1 MPAQTWAWHPSIEQY
16 RNTSMAQT
24 FDFDIDKYPPIPR
37 LRGLFVTGTD
47 TGVGKTLIAGA
58 IARRLRQLGRRV
70 EVFKPVATG
79 CPRKAGLGLVSEDAE
94 FLAACAESRR
104 TLAEIAP
111 ICYATAV
118 APNVAAARERRPVDL
133 QTIFDA
139 YSSLAG
145 SFTGGSSFS
154 GEPKASPVF
163 NADRRDACP
172 TEIDA
177 VIVEGVGGLLCPITD
192 DFWVIHFA
200 RMTALP
206 LVIVARPGLGTINH
220 TLLTLHAARTAG
232 LNVAGVVVNDYLLEP
247 PYDLP
252 LPTTSPRRQ
261 GKSSR
266 PSEPPFRDDTDIAMF
281 HNPQEIA
288 ARGKVNVLAVVPHE
302 EQNSVQQATIGPDT
316 EFNIAQ
322 VPWEKLIGR

>member
-1 MPAQTWAWHPSIEQY
+1 MTK
-16 RNTSMAQT
+16 T
-24 FDFDIDKYPPIPR
+24 FDFDVGKYPSLPR

-47 TGVGKTLIAGA
+47 TGVGKTLVAGA

-79 CPRKAGLGLVSEDAE
+79 CPRKGGLGLVSEDAE

-111 ICYATAV
+111 VCYSTAV
-118 APNVAAARERRPVDL
+118 APNVAARREHRPVDL
-133 QTIFDA
+133 QAIFDA
-139 YSSLAG
+139 YASLD
-145 SFTGGSSFS
+145 GSS
-154 GEPKASPVF
+154 
-163 NADRRDACP
+163 DAP
-172 TEIDA
+172 IDA

-200 RMTALP
+200 KMTALP

-232 LNVAGVVVNDYLLEP
+232 LDIAGVVINDYLLEP

-252 LPTTSPRRQ
+252 LPTTSPRR
-261 GKSSR
+261 KSDPSR

-288 ARGKVNVLAVVPHE
+288 ARGKVDVLAVVPHE
-302 EQNSVQQATIGPDT
+302 KQNSVQQATIGPDT

-322 VPWEKLIGR
+322 VLWEKLIGQPPSSK

>member
-1 MPAQTWAWHPSIEQY
+1 MTK
-16 RNTSMAQT
+16 T
-24 FDFDIDKYPPIPR
+24 FDFDIGKYPSLPR

-79 CPRKAGLGLVSEDAE
+79 CPRKGGLGLVSEDAE

-104 TLAEIAP
+104 TLAEIVP

-118 APNVAAARERRPVDL
+118 APNVAAMREHRPVDL

-139 YSSLAG
+139 YSSLAN
-145 SFTGGSSFS
+145 SLS
-154 GEPKASPVF
+154 GEQQASPKAASLSS
-163 NADRRDACP
+163 
-172 TEIDA
+172 TDA

-200 RMTALP
+200 KMTALP

-261 GKSSR
+261 SKSSR

-288 ARGKVNVLAVVPHE
+288 ARGKVDVLAIVPHE

-322 VPWEKLIGR
+322 VPWGKMMEQGDVRPRDPGWASAKP

>member
-1 MPAQTWAWHPSIEQY
+1 M
-16 RNTSMAQT
+16 TST
-24 FDFDIDKYPPIPR
+24 FDFDISKYPSLPR

-58 IARRLRQLGRRV
+58 IARRLRQLGRQV

-79 CPRKAGLGLVSEDAE
+79 CPRKGGLGLVSEDAE

-111 ICYATAV
+111 LCYATAV
-118 APNVAAARERRPVDL
+118 APNVAARREHRPVDL

-139 YSSLAG
+139 YGSLGG
-145 SFTGGSSFS
+145 SFD
-154 GEPKASPVF
+154 GEPRTRPAP
-163 NADRRDACP
+163 
-172 TEIDA
+172 IDA

-200 RMTALP
+200 KMTALP
-206 LVIVARPGLGTINH
+206 LVIVARPGLGTVNH
-220 TLLTLHAARTAG
+220 TLLTLQAARAAG
-232 LNVAGVVVNDYLLEP
+232 LNVAGVVINDYLLEP

-252 LPTTSPRRQ
+252 LPTASPRPGRE
-261 GKSSR
+261 SSG
-266 PSEPPFRDDTDIAMF
+266 PSEPPLRDDTDIAMF
-281 HNPQEIA
+281 YNPQEIA
-288 ARGKVNVLAVVPHE
+288 GRGKVNVLAIVPHE

-322 VPWEKLIGR
+322 VPWENMIEPSGSMPPSNSRRGSTQP

>member
-1 MPAQTWAWHPSIEQY
+1 MT
-16 RNTSMAQT
+16 RT
-24 FDFDIDKYPPIPR
+24 FDFDVGKYPPLPR

-58 IARRLRQLGRRV
+58 IARRLRQIGRRV

-79 CPRKAGLGLVSEDAE
+79 CPRKGGLGLVSEDAE

-111 ICYATAV
+111 VCYATAV
-118 APNVAAARERRPVDL
+118 APNVAAKREHRPLDL

-139 YSSLAG
+139 YASI
-145 SFTGGSSFS
+145 GGPSFS
-154 GEPKASPVF
+154 GEQKARP
-163 NADRRDACP
+163 AP
-172 TEIDA
+172 TDA

-200 RMTALP
+200 KMTALP

-232 LNVAGVVVNDYLLEP
+232 LTVAGVVINDYLLEP

-252 LPTTSPRRQ
+252 TAAPRGQRE
-261 GKSSR
+261 SSR

-288 ARGKVNVLAVVPHE
+288 ARGKVDVLAVVPHE
-302 EQNSVQQATIGPDT
+302 KQNSVQQATIGPDT

-322 VPWEKLIGR
+322 VPWERMMA